1 MHPQVPW
8 GLKNNALPRLLGA
21 CLARHFMPNLLSRV
35 MQPRQS
41 ESENLRNANPKAQ
54 PQHATCRNMLQ
65 PDLIGKIDASQY
77 YWYCYS
83 TIVVVIISTTIIIIT
98 IIIIII
104 TTIYTILAIAIIIF
118 IVVVI
123 IIITIKNYYFAAS
136 RL

>member
-21 CLARHFMPNLLSRV
+21 CLARHFMPNLLSQV

-83 TIVVVIISTTIIIIT
+83 TIIVVIISTTIIITIIIT
-98 IIIIII
+98 TIIYTIIAIAIIIIVVFIIIIII
-104 TTIYTILAIAIIIF
+104 
-118 IVVVI
+118 
-123 IIITIKNYYFAAS
+123 KSYYFAAS